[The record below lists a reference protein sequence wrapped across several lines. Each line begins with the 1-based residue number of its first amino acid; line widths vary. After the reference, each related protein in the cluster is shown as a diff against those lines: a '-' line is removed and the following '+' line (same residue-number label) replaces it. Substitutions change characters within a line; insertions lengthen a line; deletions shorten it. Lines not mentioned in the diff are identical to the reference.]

1 MQSNWRNY
9 TSDDSND
16 RLTEILDAP
25 AGNFEEVE
33 SIPDRQRLTYS
44 NGFYVNCTAV
54 FIDIRG
60 SSSLPNSHTKPVL
73 GKIYRAYISECVAL
87 LNTYRSCAEIY
98 IAGDCVSAIFNT
110 PNKANIDEAFFAAAS
125 LNSLIIHLNWRLE
138 RKDYVPIR
146 CGIGISYGRALML
159 KSGFRGSGI
168 NDVIW
173 MGDVVNEASNLCHQG
188 NKGIRLPIQVSTSV
202 HDAVNQGHR
211 NLLAPVFGTSIFS
224 TINYEG
230 AFINPGMENW
240 LIAKK
245 ERVAQTSLAAGLGI
259 LGLNGSMP
267 VKPPSSYFGLGA
279 IPLMGNTPGLSTN
292 SLGSIFEYGSSQT
305 TNTLAGLLNISKS
318 QKN

>member
-16 RLTEILDAP
+16 RLSEILDAP
-25 AGNFEEVE
+25 AGNFEEVD
-33 SIPDRQRLTYS
+33 SIPDRRRLTYS

-60 SSSLPNSHTKPVL
+60 SSALPESHTKPVL

-87 LNTYRSCAEIY
+87 LNTYRSCAEIF

-110 PNKANIDEAFFAAAS
+110 PNKTNIDEAFFAAAS

-159 KSGFRGSGI
+159 KSGFSGSGI

-188 NKGIRLPIQVSTSV
+188 NKGVRPSIQVSTRV
-202 HDAVNQGHR
+202 RDAVNQGNR
-211 NLLAPVFGTSIFS
+211 NLLSPVFDSSMFSIE
-224 TINYEG
+224 NYEG
-230 AFINPGMENW
+230 AFINPGMQKW
-240 LIAKK
+240 LDQKK
-245 ERVAQTSLAAGLGI
+245 ERAAQASLAGRLGLLGLSSSNPVGLRPPLGLGTPPLI
-259 LGLNGSMP
+259 GMP
-267 VKPPSSYFGLGA
+267 PD
-279 IPLMGNTPGLSTN
+279 STN
-292 SLGSIFEYGSSQT
+292 ALGSLFGYGSST
-305 TNTLAGLLNISKS
+305 PNTLASLLGELSKS
-318 QKN
+318 KK